1 MVFPSDKYVSIR
13 CLDPEM
19 VWNKGG
25 GGCGMGCNIYK
36 AYTLKKFRCD
46 GHPNCVVLLW
56 QLRN

>member
-1 MVFPSDKYVSIR
+1 MVFPSDEYVSIR

-36 AYTLKKFRCD
+36 AYTEKNSGVMVTLIVSHCY
-46 GHPNCVVLLW
+46 GN
-56 QLRN
+56 